1 MPRDSFP
8 RIGLGTYSD
17 DDREQWTDNVRTA
30 LEVGYRH
37 IDTAQVYEN
46 EEYVGQGLRSS
57 DVDREDVF
65 LSTKTVHHDV
75 PPDPEQ
81 VPEAIDG
88 CLERLGV
95 DAVDLCYVHWPT
107 GIYDHETILSAFD
120 DAYEA
125 GKIRNVGLSNFTPE
139 LLEEAREILEAPIFA
154 HQVEMHPL
162 LPQEELVA
170 YAREH
175 DHWLVA
181 YSPLARGEV
190 FDIPEIREVAEKHD
204 ASPAQISLAW
214 LLSHDPVA
222 VVPKASSR
230 EHMEQ
235 NLAAREIDLDD
246 DDLELLDSI
255 DRRRRLIDPDYGP
268 WNR

>member
-1 MPRDSFP
+1 MARDSLP

-17 DDREQWTDNVRTA
+17 DDREQWTENVRTA

-37 IDTAQVYEN
+37 VDTAQVYEN
-46 EEYVGQGLRSS
+46 ERFVGDGLRSA

-75 PPDPEQ
+75 PSDPDA
-81 VPEAIDG
+81 VPDAIDG

-95 DAVDLCYVHWPT
+95 DFVDLLYVHWPS
-107 GIYDHETILSAFD
+107 GIYDHDEILPAYD

-125 GKIRNVGLSNFTPE
+125 GKTRHVGLSNFTPE
-139 LLEEAREILEAPIFA
+139 LLDEAREVLDAPLFA

-170 YAREH
+170 YAQEH

-181 YSPLARGEV
+181 YSPLAKGEV
-190 FDIPEIREVAEKHD
+190 FDVPEIQQVAEKHD
-204 ASPAQISLAW
+204 ATPAQVSLAW
-214 LLSHDPVA
+214 LLSHDNVA
-222 VVPKASSR
+222 TIPKASSR
-230 EHMEQ
+230 DHMIQ
-235 NLAAREIDLDD
+235 NLEAL
-246 DDLELLDSI
+246 DLELDAEDIDTIDSI
-255 DRRRRLIDPDYGP
+255 DRRHREIDPDHGP
-268 WNR
+268 WNW